1 MALLNFVSD
10 AYSGRHDPARRKCAS
25 IRVPRKHAI
34 ELLSPCFALGCA
46 AGLSKRQ
53 HAPGS
58 ERVLHDV
65 HGIVMHPIDEIF
77 VALTLPPPPLP
88 SLVRGT

>member
-1 MALLNFVSD
+1 MRTPVGMTLLAESALQCACQGNMLS
-10 AYSGRHDPARRKCAS
+10 SSCRRVLPS
-25 IRVPRKHAI
+25 VVLR
-34 ELLSPCFALGCA
+34 
-46 AGLSKRQ
+46 GLSKRQ